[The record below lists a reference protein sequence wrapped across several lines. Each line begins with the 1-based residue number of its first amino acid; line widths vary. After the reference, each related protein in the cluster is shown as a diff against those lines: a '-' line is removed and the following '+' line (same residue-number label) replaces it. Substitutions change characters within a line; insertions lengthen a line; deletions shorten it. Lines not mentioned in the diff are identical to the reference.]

1 MADEAMI
8 YAETEF
14 TVGVNTTLE
23 SGSPKNR
30 YMVVFEDD
38 GDTGYLYGLDR
49 GRDGNPILDALHI
62 YNVVNVTDKHL
73 PSEAQ
78 IVWSGDGNK
87 ALLLKTATLM
97 RPSTLLL
104 KEAIVEPTFHLQT
117 KNGQSTVMSGAM
129 MFLHCSESA
138 FNKASQSDQK
148 TPLRSGFSAPAG
160 GVRR

>member
-14 TVGVNTTLE
+14 TVGVETTLE
-23 SGSPKNR
+23 SGSPKNS

-49 GRDGNPILDALHI
+49 SRDDNPVLDALHI
-62 YNVVNVTDKHL
+62 YNVANVTDKHL

-87 ALLLKTATLM
+87 ALLLINGYPHAAFDFLAQRGYCRTNFPQPDTKWTKHSHEWSDDVLTL
-97 RPSTLLL
+97 
-104 KEAIVEPTFHLQT
+104 F
-117 KNGQSTVMSGAM
+117 
-129 MFLHCSESA
+129 
-138 FNKASQSDQK
+138 
-148 TPLRSGFSAPAG
+148 
-160 GVRR
+160 

>member
-1 MADEAMI
+1 MSIKHLLLTITITWSLISMADEAMI
-8 YAETEF
+8 YAETVF

-87 ALLLKTATLM
+87 ALLLINGYPHAVFDFVAKRGYCRTNF
-97 RPSTLLL
+97 PPPD
-104 KEAIVEPTFHLQT
+104 KKWT
-117 KNGQSTVMSGAM
+117 KYS
-129 MFLHCSESA
+129 HEW
-138 FNKASQSDQK
+138 SDDV
-148 TPLRSGFSAPAG
+148 LALF
-160 GVRR
+160 